1 MDINQ
6 AINIVSE
13 AASLAPLTKQA
24 HINIEGALNTI
35 REYVKDKV
43 EESKEVEKIV
53 KKVSK

>member
-13 AASLAPLTKQA
+13 ASSLAPLTKQA

-35 REYVKDKV
+35 KEYVKLKENPV
-43 EESKEVEKIV
+43 EEPKEV
-53 KKVSK
+53 KKDKK